1 MRYASVFLTILIVW
15 MAIVTIA
22 ALAGDT
28 TTTLHLFYLTTGFV
42 LMLFL
47 FGFKRRK

>member
-15 MAIVTIA
+15 IAIVIIA
-22 ALAGDT
+22 AIADDSEI
-28 TTTLHLFYLTTGFV
+28 TLSLFYLTTGFV
-42 LMLFL
+42 VMLFL